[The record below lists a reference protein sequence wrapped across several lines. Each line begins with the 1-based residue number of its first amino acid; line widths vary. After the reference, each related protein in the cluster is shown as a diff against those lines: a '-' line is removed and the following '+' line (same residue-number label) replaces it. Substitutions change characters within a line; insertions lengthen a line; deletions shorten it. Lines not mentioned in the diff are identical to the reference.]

1 MQYHSTSLFHL
12 SMRLCNDLYTFLFSM
27 SRRKSLCDGLSLQT
41 SNRPAALWLPRP
53 AIGTDLERRTTGEAS
68 LARTTPSNADAL
80 TPQPCHHDGVK
91 KSFHF
96 PSPNSPFFTPLF
108 LTQFHTTLP
117 ILPTFVPST
126 AIGTAWSCFDWAP
139 HIPLTKR
146 WMIPR
151 EKICWGK
158 TLDKQRKFKNQSLS
172 EFRVLLAT
180 LVQDFKMVDL
190 HCNAQSWQERL
201 GVYVRVHIHNL
212 NISHLYTQ
220 VMLLPHPR
228 IKWLLR

>member
-12 SMRLCNDLYTFLFSM
+12 SMRLCTDLYTFLFSM
-27 SRRKSLCDGLSLQT
+27 STRKSLCDGLSLQT

-68 LARTTPSNADAL
+68 LSRTTPSNADAL

-91 KSFHF
+91 KSFQI
-96 PSPNSPFFTPLF
+96 PSPNSPFFHPVVPHAVPF
-108 LTQFHTTLP
+108 RI

-146 WMIPR
+146 WMVPGKDLLR
-151 EKICWGK
+151 EKI
-158 TLDKQRKFKNQSLS
+158 
-172 EFRVLLAT
+172 
-180 LVQDFKMVDL
+180 
-190 HCNAQSWQERL
+190 
-201 GVYVRVHIHNL
+201 
-212 NISHLYTQ
+212 
-220 VMLLPHPR
+220 
-228 IKWLLR
+228 